1 MNRQLKDYRVILQL
15 LQQPSGQ
22 ERRIVR
28 VDAPSVAE
36 ARRAALKIAADEGLR
51 VKQILAAGLA

>member
-1 MNRQLKDYRVILQL
+1 MNARLRDYRVIVRV

-28 VDAPSVAE
+28 TLAGSVGE
-36 ARRAALKIAADEGLR
+36 ARREALRVCADEGLR
-51 VKQILAAGLA
+51 VRDILAAGLA